1 MKSLIQFF
9 SILSIL
15 LVSSSVF
22 AQAKKEIRK
31 EVKMEEHN
39 GEKQLTIVTNENG
52 KVTEEIY
59 KGEAADKKLAEMNQ
73 AESMKKE
80 VREEV
85 KVEMVNGEKVMTIR
99 RIENGNETIE
109 VIKGDEVD
117 QRMKAMEVA
126 PAEGQQIK
134 MKKVEKQENKEH
146 KRSN

>member
-117 QRMKAMEVA
+117 QRMKAMEVE